1 MPTKHPLIGK
11 RVAFFKTGRR
21 QGWRTGRVTR
31 VSCNKDLR
39 VKSATVRIHGP
50 DGPYKGPRMRITRQE
65 LSFTNH
71 NAGVIARKNIT
82 PLETWEEEN
91 LD

>member
-1 MPTKHPLIGK
+1 M
-11 RVAFFKTGRR
+11 
-21 QGWRTGRVTR
+21 R
-31 VSCNKDLR
+31 VSR
-39 VKSATVRIHGP
+39 A
-50 DGPYKGPRMRITRQE
+50 E